1 MSEQNNT
8 LAELNQIS
16 DNDTITVK
24 GRRYTVIAMPLAY
37 VKEYLS
43 EPRGFVTSDERGMSV
58 VMLNLSEFTVTGE
71 NGQAVH
77 VNMEQMLERWIPRLL
92 KFDGKPCT
100 LSLLKEHEW
109 GVKDLDMFLKK
120 ALLIS
125 G

>member
-1 MSEQNNT
+1 MSEQKNT

-24 GRRYTVIAMPLAY
+24 GRRYTVIAMPIAY

-43 EPRGFVTSDERGMSV
+43 EPRSFITSQDGNINL
-58 VMLNLSEFTVTGE
+58 VMLNFMELQIPGKDGKEET
-71 NGQAVH
+71 
-77 VNMEQMLERWIPRLL
+77 VNMEKMLEKWIPRLL
-92 KFDGKPCT
+92 KFEGAPCT

-109 GVKDLDMFLKK
+109 GVQDIDIFLKK